1 MGFARF
7 HAPNL
12 RFVLT
17 RLSGRIDDQ
26 SLCDHVL
33 ALNEEAAATEGLRE
47 LAVVDADTDASAI
60 TVQGTYE
67 AARLEAGRP
76 RTVSGRL
83 AICVSNELHFG
94 LARVYATGSDGTR
107 EDQRVGYSV
116 PEALDWL
123 ASSDADRRALA
134 AFTLAHWPGARLT
147 SRGAA
152 G

>member
-1 MGFARF
+1 VGFARF
-7 HAPNL
+7 HAPDL

-17 RLSGRIDDQ
+17 RLSGAIDDQ
-26 SLCDHVL
+26 ALCDHVL

-47 LAVVDADTDASAI
+47 LAVVDPDADASGI

-76 RTVSGRL
+76 RTVGGRL

-94 LARVYATGSDGTR
+94 LARVYATGSDDTR
-107 EDQRVGYSV
+107 EDRLVGYSV

-123 ASSDADRRALA
+123 AGSDADRRALE
-134 AFTLAHWPGARLT
+134 AFIRAQWPDAPLAD
-147 SRGAA
+147 
-152 G
+152 